1 MNHLLSVERLLNL
14 RTAFRF
20 VIKKPVLKTC
30 FYDRFL
36 TESAVLALGRSQK
49 KRSAVFQCLVK
60 CDFS

>member
-14 RTAFRF
+14 RTACRF

-36 TESAVLALGRSQK
+36 AESAVLASG
-49 KRSAVFQCLVK
+49 
-60 CDFS
+60 

>member
-36 TESAVLALGRSQK
+36 TESAVLAS
-49 KRSAVFQCLVK
+49 S
-60 CDFS
+60 

>member
-36 TESAVLALGRSQK
+36 TESAVLASGQISKKEVGR
-49 KRSAVFQCLVK
+49 
-60 CDFS
+60 FSMFGEV